1 MNSQL
6 SRLLAILA
14 ACLVILTGIISIKSW
29 MTTAKQ
35 EGPRKRPTGV
45 ITSEQPKPKPKPS
58 SAEAPCAIKRAVFG
72 GERAAL
78 IKVPKRG
85 VQHYIVLD
93 LPTDNPMVPFYQAD
107 WLHANYGKVTPQFV
121 GEFATVD
128 AAVEKAAI
136 HCKRN

>member
-29 MTTAKQ
+29 MTTPKQ

-45 ITSEQPKPKPKPS
+45 ITSEQPKPKPS

-78 IKVPKRG
+78 LKVPKRS
-85 VQHYIVLD
+85 VQHYVVLD
-93 LPTDNPMVPFYQAD
+93 LPTDNPMMPFYQAD
-107 WLHANYGKVTPQFV
+107 WLAANYGKVTPQFM

-128 AAVEKAAI
+128 AAVQKAANY
-136 HCKRN
+136 CKRN

>member
-14 ACLVILTGIISIKSW
+14 ACLVILTGIISIKGW
-29 MTTAKQ
+29 MTTPKP

-45 ITSEQPKPKPKPS
+45 ITSEQPKPKPS
-58 SAEAPCAIKRAVFG
+58 SVEAPCAIKRAVFG

-78 IKVPKRG
+78 LKVPKRS
-85 VQHYIVLD
+85 VQHYVVLD
-93 LPTDNPMVPFYQAD
+93 LPTDNPMMPFYQAD
-107 WLHANYGKVTPQFV
+107 WLAANYGKVTPQFM

-128 AAVEKAAI
+128 AAVQKAANY
-136 HCKRN
+136 CKRN

>member
-14 ACLVILTGIISIKSW
+14 ACLVILTGIISIKNW
-29 MTTAKQ
+29 MTTPKQ

-45 ITSEQPKPKPKPS
+45 ITSEQPKPKPS

-78 IKVPKRG
+78 LKVPKRS
-85 VQHYIVLD
+85 VQHYVVLD
-93 LPTDNPMVPFYQAD
+93 LPTDNPMMPFYQAD
-107 WLHANYGKVTPQFV
+107 WIAANYGKVTPQFM

-128 AAVEKAAI
+128 AAVQKAAV